1 MLRLAAAVLVVASR
15 GCLAQPEP
23 GQCAVSRGRDG
34 GRHLTCLHAHN
45 VSAVAASLDSLDT
58 PAAAS
63 AVTSVSLVGCPDLGA
78 AEDEE
83 WPRTL
88 ARLRHVTHLSL
99 QSCQN
104 GTEIFADFQN
114 FDQLETLS
122 IRGDSSLENFKFNC
136 DHLKTLENLDLSE
149 NSLEKFTFNHDCDE
163 MSSLKTLNLS
173 SNAFSDFD
181 WNNLIIFPQLEV
193 LDLSDSRLLSSM
205 TTAQSPLPSL
215 HTLDLSRSPQL
226 RGLCT
231 SLLTSLPQ
239 LSQLQL
245 DPLEA
250 ASLPAAVHKFL
261 PELQPPPCSCDLV
274 TAEAVTSCQLGG
286 ATLQLEDALP
296 QLDCA
301 RAEISAWTNE
311 STVFVGTR
319 VTLDCD
325 WSAWPRPTIAWLT
338 PRHELLVHRAEPAGD
353 QQQCPG
359 LTTSVLEAEDSWP
372 GHLSVLGNGSLVI
385 EEFGWRD
392 RGEYSCYVDNTL
404 GNDTQSVQ
412 LELEPRYRHVIYM
425 WSLLYGLVTAVS
437 FLGKNNVD
445 QC

>member
-1 MLRLAAAVLVVASR
+1 
-15 GCLAQPEP
+15 
-23 GQCAVSRGRDG
+23 
-34 GRHLTCLHAHN
+34 
-45 VSAVAASLDSLDT
+45 
-58 PAAAS
+58 
-63 AVTSVSLVGCPDLGA
+63 
-78 AEDEE
+78 
-83 WPRTL
+83 
-88 ARLRHVTHLSL
+88 
-99 QSCQN
+99 
-104 GTEIFADFQN
+104 
-114 FDQLETLS
+114 
-122 IRGDSSLENFKFNC
+122 
-136 DHLKTLENLDLSE
+136 
-149 NSLEKFTFNHDCDE
+149 
-163 MSSLKTLNLS
+163 
-173 SNAFSDFD
+173 
-181 WNNLIIFPQLEV
+181 
-193 LDLSDSRLLSSM
+193 M
-205 TTAQSPLPSL
+205 TTSQYPLPSL

-261 PELQPPPCSCDLV
+261 PELQPPPCSCDLF

-392 RGEYSCYVDNTL
+392 RGEYSCYVDNML

-437 FLGKNNVD
+437 FLGNSNVD